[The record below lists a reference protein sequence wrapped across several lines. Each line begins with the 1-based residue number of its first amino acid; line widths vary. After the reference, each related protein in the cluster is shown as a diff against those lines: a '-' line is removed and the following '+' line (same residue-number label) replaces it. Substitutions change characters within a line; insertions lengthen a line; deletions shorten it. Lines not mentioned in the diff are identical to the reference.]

1 MKTFLSELVVLK
13 KSYEAGLFILNTGDE
28 SSWSISPSG
37 EQGEAS
43 YFWTHIEKGNISNPL
58 GPAEIVI
65 TGDFKIVKI
74 VFLFNSLYHR
84 TDGPSLI
91 RFIEP
96 IDIEEIEPYL
106 SPLFLVEPNRDT
118 SREERNI
125 ENYAFHLK
133 GQAVTREIIRAEILK
148 KEISSKLKIL

>member
-1 MKTFLSELVVLK
+1 MKTFISELVALK
-13 KSYEAGLFILNTGDE
+13 KAYETGFFILKTGDE
-28 SSWSISPSG
+28 SSWSISVSDDPG
-37 EQGEAS
+37 AAS
-43 YFWTHIEKGNISNPL
+43 YFWTHFEKGTISNPL

-74 VFLFNSLYHR
+74 VFLFNALYHR
-84 TDGPSLI
+84 AEGPSLI

-148 KEISSKLKIL
+148 KEISSKLKSL